1 MLELYQ
7 RKDVSYKEVT
17 EAAKARMSE
26 LTAQMQNQLGT
37 NPVLEQRMVELAE
50 QLETVKGKKQYAYLK
65 KPLKQLVDDLVDELA
80 HDPAVAQC
88 YAVWNE
94 IRERPA

>member
-50 QLETVKGKKQYAYLK
+50 
-65 KPLKQLVDDLVDELA
+65 
-80 HDPAVAQC
+80 
-88 YAVWNE
+88 
-94 IRERPA
+94 